1 MTDRDEILS
10 LIPLIA
16 ALGLVG
22 FVFWLTIAPPANAQ
36 STGQQA
42 HSFVVATS
50 TVAARVET
58 DIAGASKDYREI
70 RCWNNSTTPV
80 FLGDLKNQEY
90 PICTDTA
97 ACSEAAL
104 SVASTSLYARAS
116 SGTPNLT
123 CITLR

>member
-1 MTDRDEILS
+1 MKDRDELLS

-22 FVFWLTIAPPANAQ
+22 FVFWLTVAPPANAQ
-36 STGQQA
+36 STGQRA

-50 TVAARVET
+50 TSVARVET

-70 RCWNNSTTPV
+70 RCWNNSATPV
-80 FLGDLKNQEY
+80 YLGDLKNQEY
-90 PICTDTA
+90 PVCTDTA
-97 ACSEAAL
+97 LCSEAAL
-104 SVASTSLYARAS
+104 SVASTALYARAS